1 VERPARES
9 NEDEQMTIVTHALSE
24 KDATTMRQI
33 RESLK
38 GIKGTVTGPQARPTF
53 DEIMKGVAPA
63 DNIESEEG
71 SVGGVPGMWVR
82 PRSGP
87 GDRAILYLHGGAYVV
102 GSPRAYV
109 NFVGQVVSRSGIQAF
124 VADYALGPERPF
136 PAAHEDG
143 LRAYNGL
150 VEQGIRQIALA
161 GDSAGGGLAL
171 VLLSLV
177 KHADPAP
184 RSVVA
189 LSPWTDLALTSPSMR
204 SRDAADP
211 IWSEAALA
219 QMARLYLGNADPRNP
234 LASPVYSDR
243 RDLPP
248 VLIHVG
254 DAEVLLDDAL
264 RYAEGA
270 DGVEVHVWEG
280 MLHVFPSSA
289 GILDAA
295 NAALERIGRFIK
307 SNMGS
312 TPVAHRTPSAVE
324 SSDR

>member
-1 VERPARES
+1 MERT
-9 NEDEQMTIVTHALSE
+9 DKMTIATHALSE
-24 KDATTMRQI
+24 KDAAAVGQMR
-33 RESLK
+33 EALK
-38 GIKGTVTGPQARPTF
+38 GVKGTVTGPHARPMF
-53 DEIMKGVAPA
+53 DDIMKGVAPA

-71 SVGGVPGMWVR
+71 VVGGVPGMWVR
-82 PRSGP
+82 PQSGP

-109 NFVGQVVSRSGIQAF
+109 NFVGQMVSRSGIPAF
-124 VADYALGPERPF
+124 VADYALAPERRF
-136 PAAHEDG
+136 PAAIDDA

-171 VLLSLV
+171 ALLSQLRN
-177 KHADPAP
+177 ANPAP
-184 RSVVA
+184 RAVVA
-189 LSPWTDLALTSPSMR
+189 MSPWTDLALTSPSML

-211 IWSEAALA
+211 IWSAAALA
-219 QMARLYLGNADPRNP
+219 EMARLYLGNADPRNP

-243 RDLPP
+243 WGFPP

-254 DAEVLLDDAL
+254 DAEVLLDDTL
-264 RYAEGA
+264 RYAEGS
-270 DGVEVHVWEG
+270 DGVEVHVWDG

-295 NAALERIGRFIK
+295 DAALDSIGQFIASHMTSASSRERTENEAAR
-307 SNMGS
+307 
-312 TPVAHRTPSAVE
+312 R
-324 SSDR
+324 

>member
-1 VERPARES
+1 MERT
-9 NEDEQMTIVTHALSE
+9 DKMTIATHALSE
-24 KDATTMRQI
+24 KDAAAVGQMR
-33 RESLK
+33 EALK
-38 GIKGTVTGPQARPTF
+38 GVKGTVTGPHARPMF
-53 DEIMKGVAPA
+53 DDIMKGVAPA

-71 SVGGVPGMWVR
+71 VVGGVPGMWVR
-82 PRSGP
+82 PQSGP

-109 NFVGQVVSRSGIQAF
+109 NFVGQMVSRSGIPAF
-124 VADYALGPERPF
+124 VADYALAPERRF
-136 PAAHEDG
+136 PAAIDDA

-171 VLLSLV
+171 VLLSQL
-177 KHADPAP
+177 KNAESAP

-189 LSPWTDLALTSPSMR
+189 ISPWTDLALTSPSML

-211 IWSEAALA
+211 IWSAAALA
-219 QMARLYLGNADPRNP
+219 EMARLYLGNADPRNP

-243 RDLPP
+243 WGFPP

-254 DAEVLLDDAL
+254 DAEVLLDDTL
-264 RYAEGA
+264 RYAEGS
-270 DGVEVHVWEG
+270 DGVEVHVWDG

-295 NAALERIGRFIK
+295 DAALDSIGQFIASHMTSASSRERTENEAAR
-307 SNMGS
+307 
-312 TPVAHRTPSAVE
+312 R
-324 SSDR
+324 